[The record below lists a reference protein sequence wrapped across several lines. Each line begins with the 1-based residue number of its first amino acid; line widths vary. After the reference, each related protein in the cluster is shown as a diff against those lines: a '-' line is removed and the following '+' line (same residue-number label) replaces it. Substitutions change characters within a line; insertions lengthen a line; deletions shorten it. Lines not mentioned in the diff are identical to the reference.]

1 MSLAK
6 LLGIEQEPK
15 KYNARSSKDR
25 KEIERLI
32 VQEII
37 KYLDSTYTR
46 KGLKE
51 EFKSYDFQL
60 SLLKSPYGFFL
71 EHINA
76 FTIYGQI
83 KKHYNVNG
91 FRRFEQIYEKIF
103 WKQSILDTLFNLY
116 KKHE

>member
-6 LLGIEQEPK
+6 FLGIEQEPK

-37 KYLDSTYTR
+37 KDLDSTYTR
-46 KGLKE
+46 EGLKE
-51 EFKSYDFQL
+51 EFKSSDFQM
-60 SLLKSPYGFFL
+60 SLLKFPSGFFL
-71 EHINA
+71 EHINV

-91 FRRFEQIYEKIF
+91 FGRFELIYDNIF
-103 WKQSILDTLFNLY
+103 WKWSTLDTLYKLY